1 MSAFCFL
8 RRLTRVQHVY
18 VVTCSRTRNRLAERG
33 FQVRLKPCYFTQDQ
47 KKEKRWILASIF
59 ENIKETNHTSW
70 KLLFHSFFFYRKG
83 LFNPFTQHNKHRHV
97 IIELKAGSFIL
108 RLELT
113 ELEVHLQR
121 SIYTTLATFRS
132 DGVRDLRSAFQA
144 LFINVPPTPVVSV
157 SPPYHWSATGRSED
171 SLNITE
177 LKLESSLRCP
187 SPMRSQLFELNA
199 NV

>member
-1 MSAFCFL
+1 
-8 RRLTRVQHVY
+8 V
-18 VVTCSRTRNRLAERG
+18 
-33 FQVRLKPCYFTQDQ
+33 
-47 KKEKRWILASIF
+47 F
-59 ENIKETNHTSW
+59 ENSKQIGGKRFSGKAKTLLLHTGPEERKKMDLRFNFWKYKETNHTSW

-121 SIYTTLATFRS
+121 NIYTTLATFRS
-132 DGVRDLRSAFQA
+132 DGVRDLRSAFQT
-144 LFINVPPTPVVSV
+144 LFINFPPTPVVSV
-157 SPPYHWSATGRSED
+157 SLLYHWSATGRSED

-177 LKLESSLRCP
+177 LKLESSLRSP

>member
-1 MSAFCFL
+1 MIDILSMSAFCFL

-47 KKEKRWILASIF
+47 KKEKRWILDSIF
-59 ENIKETNHTSW
+59 ENIK
-70 KLLFHSFFFYRKG
+70 KLTTLRGSYFSIAFFFYRKG

-121 SIYTTLATFRS
+121 NIYTTLATFRS
-132 DGVRDLRSAFQA
+132 DGVRDLRSAFQT
-144 LFINVPPTPVVSV
+144 LFINFPPTPVVSV
-157 SPPYHWSATGRSED
+157 SLLYHWSATGRSED

-177 LKLESSLRCP
+177 
-187 SPMRSQLFELNA
+187 
-199 NV
+199 